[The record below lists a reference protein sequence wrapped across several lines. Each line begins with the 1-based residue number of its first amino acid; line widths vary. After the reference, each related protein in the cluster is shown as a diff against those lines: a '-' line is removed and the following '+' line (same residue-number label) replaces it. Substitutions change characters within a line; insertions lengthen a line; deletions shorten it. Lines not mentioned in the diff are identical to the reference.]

1 MQNEKMLIQGSG
13 WQERYSN
20 YTPLTHSQFHLQGYD
35 IDFELKA
42 FQYLNSKLLF
52 LDLWDSYW
60 PQEDAISQLTAAW
73 AL

>member
-1 MQNEKMLIQGSG
+1 MLIQGSG

-52 LDLWDSYW
+52 LDL
-60 PQEDAISQLTAAW
+60 
-73 AL
+73 